1 VKIGVL
7 RKEIEDLKFQTTHCS
22 NNSLELRD
30 YFAGQYSL
38 RVDKDMI
45 DSCYHREQELFDF
58 MAKESYKYADT
69 MITERMK

>member
-1 VKIGVL
+1 
-7 RKEIEDLKFQTTHCS
+7 
-22 NNSLELRD
+22 
-30 YFAGQYSL
+30 
-38 RVDKDMI
+38 MI